1 MSARRRRPVYTDEAQ
16 EDLRDALHFT
26 EQRWGRGQRSAY
38 QRLLRQSVR
47 TLTGSPLIGR
57 SRDAISPGL
66 RSHPAASHVVYYW
79 VIDEVVTVARISH
92 SSRDASRISWP
103 ISIDDIDTTKSP

>member
-26 EQRWGRGQRSAY
+26 EQKWGREQRSAY
-38 QRLLRQSVR
+38 QRLLRQTVR

-57 SRDAISPGL
+57 SQDGISPGL
-66 RSHPAASHVVYYW
+66 RSHLAASHVIYYW
-79 VIDEVVTVARISH
+79 VIDEVVTVARILH
-92 SSRDASRISWP
+92 SSRDASRFSWTMP
-103 ISIDDIDTTKSP
+103 IDDIDTAKSQ